1 MTSTALRLCLAAAVL
16 GCASAGTPN
25 DDQSPAAPASASAT
39 QDSLDVNQIPAGY
52 GSLRQDDVAIRVQ
65 LPGYLVKAIPLD
77 ESVIRVLSPDS
88 YRALRD
94 LLQSQ
99 RSRIDALAART
110 GSRQPVVFYVSF
122 YGLESDARFS
132 PEEVVIRGSGRDF
145 RPMEIIPLS
154 SGFGEQRLRQR
165 ETQTALYVFDEAVNI
180 AQPLTVTVEGEQ
192 NASWENTLR
201 TIERERSLVRSRAG
215 RASTEP

>member
-1 MTSTALRLCLAAAVL
+1 MTSTAFRLCLAASII
-16 GCASAGTPN
+16 GCVSAGTPN

-65 LPGYLVKAIPLD
+65 LPGYLVKAIPMD

-132 PEEVVIRGSGRDF
+132 PEEVVIRSSGRDF

-165 ETQTALYVFDEAVNI
+165 ETQTALYIFDEAVNI
-180 AQPLTVTVEGEQ
+180 GQPITVTVEGVQ
-192 NASWENTLR
+192 NTSWENTLR

-215 RASTEP
+215 RAPTEP